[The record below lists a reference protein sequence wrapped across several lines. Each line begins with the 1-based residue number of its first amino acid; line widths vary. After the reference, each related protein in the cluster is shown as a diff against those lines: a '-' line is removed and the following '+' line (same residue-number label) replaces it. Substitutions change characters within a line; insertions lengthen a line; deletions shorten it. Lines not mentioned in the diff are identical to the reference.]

1 MITEQALEEAIAEC
15 KGERNPNANTCVK
28 LAAYL
33 NLKERLYPSGPG
45 DMEQPKPIVKNYS
58 YATPEYQSESEF
70 YNLVQGRSMEE
81 LMPIL
86 DELMETIQV
95 LNPRLYNGVM
105 RKLQY

>member
-33 NLKERLYPSGPG
+33 NLKEKLYPSGQ
-45 DMEQPKPIVKNYS
+45 ETEAKPIMNEYS
-58 YATPEYQSESEF
+58 YAAEPDYRSDTEF
-70 YNLVQGRSMEE
+70 SRLIQGKTLEE

-86 DELMETIQV
+86 DELMETIRV
-95 LNPRLYNGVM
+95 LNPRLYNGAL
-105 RKLQY
+105 RKLQ